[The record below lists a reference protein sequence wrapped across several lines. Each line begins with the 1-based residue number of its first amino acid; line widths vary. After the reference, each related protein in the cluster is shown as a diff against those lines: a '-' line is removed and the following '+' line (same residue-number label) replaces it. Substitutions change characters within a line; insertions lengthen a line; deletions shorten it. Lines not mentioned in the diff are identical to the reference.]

1 MRSLLGVGISVAML
15 GIRRHIHRMG
25 IALHLGGSMSL
36 VPHVRPLL
44 DALIFFLFQTSLST
58 KMSTNLGI
66 SQSHG
71 MPLQSL
77 RCAISS
83 SERMELTVVSM

>member
-1 MRSLLGVGISVAML
+1 
-15 GIRRHIHRMG
+15 
-25 IALHLGGSMSL
+25 MSL
-36 VPHVRPLL
+36 VPRVRPPL
-44 DALIFFLFQTSLST
+44 DALIFSDETSLPT
-58 KMSTNLGI
+58 KTSTNLRI

-77 RCAISS
+77 RYAIFS